1 METVDLT
8 PDYRVLAR
16 FMAQVLKENKFESDD
31 ARYEFSTEFQKV
43 MAYLHKYDPEGWRI
57 ATNYNNRLADNA

>member
-1 METVDLT
+1 METIDLT

-16 FMAQVLKENKFESDD
+16 FMAIVLKENKFESDQ

-43 MAYLHKYDPEGWRI
+43 MAYLAAYDPEGWRI
-57 ATNYNNRLADNA
+57 ATQFNNRLADNG